1 METNRQLYI
10 DNEALIT
17 LSLLKEGL
25 LYPAT
30 HLMNEKESEEVDST
44 GLYKGISYPFSFILA
59 PNGRTNEAVLKSIKE
74 KETLDLICDGKY
86 VGSIVVDGVFEIDK
100 KKRVETIYGI
110 KNPGHI
116 GAQNIHDRLGNYAVY
131 GNFELECDQIKQQ
144 KIKVENAIK
153 KIDAKKVSSLILSAK
168 PLHRVHERLI
178 RTALDRCD
186 LLIIF
191 VDREYTKDIK
201 EELSFEVRYKTVEY
215 FVDNYLPQDRVVVLP
230 LEHTYI
236 FAGVNGLMLN
246 ATLLKN
252 FGADKFM
259 IGKNHPGLGAYYE
272 NKCFNTI
279 IDTFKN
285 IDIDIKLMSEFVY
298 CDKCTTLVST
308 NVCPHGRHHHI
319 LYHTSIILELLQLGV
334 IPPAII
340 MRPEISSIL
349 LSEMFPDRAAKLQ
362 HIHQQLS
369 PSSGLLDDFETND
382 FYKSLMQLYQTS
394 SLT

>member
-1 METNRQLYI
+1 METNRQLHI
-10 DNEALIT
+10 DNEAIIS

-30 HLMNEKESEEVDST
+30 HLMNEEESKEVDATSM
-44 GLYKGISYPFSFILA
+44 YKGISYPFSFILA
-59 PNGRTNEAVLKSIKE
+59 PSGRTNEKVLTSIKE
-74 KETLDLICDGKY
+74 KEKLDLIVDGENAGY
-86 VGSIVVDGVFEIDK
+86 IIVDGVFPIDK
-100 KKRVETIYGI
+100 NKRVETIYGI
-110 KNPGHI
+110 ENPANA
-116 GAQNIHDRLGNYAVY
+116 GAENIYNRLGNYAVY
-131 GNFELECDQIKQQ
+131 GDFELKCEQIKEQ
-144 KIKVENAIK
+144 KVRVKEAIDKIEARKVT
-153 KIDAKKVSSLILSAK
+153 SLILTAN
-168 PLHRVHERLI
+168 PLHRIHERLI
-178 RTALDRCD
+178 RTALVDCD
-186 LLIIF
+186 LLVIF
-191 VDREYTKDIK
+191 VDREYTKEK
-201 EELSFEVRYKTVEY
+201 EELPFELRYKTVEY
-215 FVDNYLPQDRVVVLP
+215 FVDNFLPKDRVVLLP

-285 IDIDIKLMSEFVY
+285 INIDIDLMSEFVY

-319 LYHTSIILELLQLGV
+319 LYHTSIILEVLKLGI

-349 LSEMFPDRAAKLQ
+349 LSAMFPERAAKLQ